1 MDVYCWAYHINP
13 SIPVIMFGVPRFS
26 NVGRRRQRTSEPAH
40 VCVFQWDLYCMS
52 YEANIFDHGWKGT
65 DSLNSTIM
73 CLTCLQTSYLS
84 IYQSIKQS
92 INQSINR
99 QSVKKTWHL
108 AKRVQSTRIPD
119 KLDPVVFPTKW
130 FKWKLQVV
138 ECWNTTAPEC
148 FRYVH
153 LYSEWI
159 VSTCKILQALRGCG
173 SCC

>member
-13 SIPVIMFGVPRFS
+13 SIPVIMVGVPRFS

-84 IYQSIKQS
+84 IYQSINQAINQS
-92 INQSINR
+92 INQSIDN
-99 QSVKKTWHL
+99 QSK
-108 AKRVQSTRIPD
+108 
-119 KLDPVVFPTKW
+119 KLDTLPNVSNQLASLTNSIPLF
-130 FKWKLQVV
+130 FRLNDSSENYRLLNV
-138 ECWNTTAPEC
+138 ET
-148 FRYVH
+148 
-153 LYSEWI
+153 L
-159 VSTCKILQALRGCG
+159 LLRSASGMYIYIQNG
-173 SCC
+173 

>member
-13 SIPVIMFGVPRFS
+13 SIPVIMVGVPRFS

-84 IYQSIKQS
+84 INQSSNQS
-92 INQSINR
+92 INQSIDN
-99 QSVKKTWHL
+99 QSK
-108 AKRVQSTRIPD
+108 
-119 KLDPVVFPTKW
+119 KLDTLPNVSNQLASLTNSIPLF
-130 FKWKLQVV
+130 FRLNDSSENYRLLNV
-138 ECWNTTAPEC
+138 ET
-148 FRYVH
+148 
-153 LYSEWI
+153 L
-159 VSTCKILQALRGCG
+159 LLRSASGMYIYIQNG
-173 SCC
+173 

>member
-13 SIPVIMFGVPRFS
+13 SIPVIMVGVPRFS

-84 IYQSIKQS
+84 IYLSINQSSNQS
-92 INQSINR
+92 INQSIDN
-99 QSVKKTWHL
+99 QSK
-108 AKRVQSTRIPD
+108 
-119 KLDPVVFPTKW
+119 KLDTLPNVSNQLASLTNSIPLF
-130 FKWKLQVV
+130 FRLNDSSENYRLLNV
-138 ECWNTTAPEC
+138 ET
-148 FRYVH
+148 
-153 LYSEWI
+153 L
-159 VSTCKILQALRGCG
+159 LLRSASGMYIYIQNG
-173 SCC
+173 

>member
-13 SIPVIMFGVPRFS
+13 SIPVIMVGVPRFS

-92 INQSINR
+92 INQSIDN
-99 QSVKKTWHL
+99 QSK
-108 AKRVQSTRIPD
+108 
-119 KLDPVVFPTKW
+119 KLDTLPNVSNQLASLTNSIPLF
-130 FKWKLQVV
+130 FRLNDSSENYRLLNV
-138 ECWNTTAPEC
+138 ET
-148 FRYVH
+148 
-153 LYSEWI
+153 L
-159 VSTCKILQALRGCG
+159 LLRSASGMYIYIQNG
-173 SCC
+173 